1 VSTQTEQ
8 TAGVA
13 VMPRVNLMPPEIGDA
28 ERFRRLQLAMGGAV
42 LLAAVIVGG
51 LYMHAKSGISA
62 AKAQVATAQ
71 AQNTAL
77 QAKVNS
83 LATVKATFAAV
94 QSKQAL
100 LQQAMGQEI
109 RWSYVLNDLS
119 LRIPSNV
126 WLTGMQADETS
137 VGPNAATAPTTT
149 ALPGSAVSDIGT
161 ISFSGVG
168 FRHDDV
174 AAWLDALA
182 KERGFTQPTFTSS
195 TETAIGSRGVVTFA
209 SSAIIDASALSN
221 RYVQKAGS

>member
-119 LRIPSNV
+119 LRLPSNV
-126 WLTGMQADETS
+126 WLTGVQASETS
-137 VGPNAATAPTTT
+137 VGPNAVVAPTSS
-149 ALPGSAVSDIGT
+149 LPGSAVSDIGSM
-161 ISFSGVG
+161 SFSGVG
-168 FRHDDV
+168 LRHDDV
-174 AAWLDALA
+174 AAWLDSLA
-182 KERGFTQPTFTSS
+182 KERGFTQPTFSSS
-195 TETAIGSRGVVTFA
+195 TETAIGSRGVVGFA
-209 SSAIIDASALSN
+209 SSAIIDSSALSN